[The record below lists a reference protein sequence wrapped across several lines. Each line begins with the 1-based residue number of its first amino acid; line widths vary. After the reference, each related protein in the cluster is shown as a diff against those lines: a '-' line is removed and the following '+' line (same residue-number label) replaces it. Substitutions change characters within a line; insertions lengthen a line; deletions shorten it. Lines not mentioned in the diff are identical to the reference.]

1 MVELV
6 TDRTQDHVKRLSLLS
21 AKGWNNLTIDEK
33 IEYEGYAAKGAYN
46 YTDLNRVET
55 AVSEI
60 SQTLGLSLVTKTDW
74 NMWDVPTQIDMK
86 RYLGN
91 VATIRGLYP
100 GVKMPALPS
109 SMSGLT
115 YEGANIIEKVLEI
128 VREYEEGSGRMYYH
142 CGDLFCGEV

>member
-21 AKGWNNLTIDEK
+21 AKGWNNLTQDEK
-33 IEYEGYAAKGAYN
+33 TEYEEYASKGAYN

-60 SQTLGLSLVTKTDW
+60 SKSLGLSLVTKTNW
-74 NMWDVPTQIDMK
+74 TMWDVPTQLDMK
-86 RYLGN
+86 RYLNN
-91 VATIRGLYP
+91 VVTIKSLYP
-100 GVKMPALPS
+100 GAKTPVLPS

-115 YEGANIIEKVLEI
+115 YEGANNIEKVLEI
-128 VREYEEGSGRMYYH
+128 IRGYEGESGRVFYRS
-142 CGDLFCGEV
+142 GDLFCGEV